1 MDSAN
6 HIQNSQEFLQCQA
19 KSEGVGTISQR
30 RSANY
35 KPNIWKYDCVQ
46 SLTSEYMGETNTR
59 QVEQL
64 KGEVRRVFVEVVEPL
79 AKLEFIDSI
88 KKLGLANFFEEEI
101 REAFDTIM
109 SDKNNSPGIKANLYA
124 AALCFR
130 LLRQHGYGVSQDTF
144 SGFME
149 QVGMFSKSTC
159 TNVKGMIELF
169 EASHLA
175 LEGENILDEAKAFSS
190 GYLKEII
197 SNLDNNLAK
206 QVVHSLESPLHWR
219 VQWFDIRWY
228 IDFYEEE
235 GVNLALLKL
244 AKLNFNMVQ
253 AVHQKDLKHISR
265 WWRNLGLIENLSFT
279 RDRLVE
285 SFLCAVGFSSEPQHG
300 SFRLC
305 ITKVIIFVQVLDD
318 VYDVYGS
325 LDELEQFT
333 NAVDRWD
340 SKEIQQLP
348 ESMKLCF
355 QVLQDTTN
363 AVANEIQKEKG
374 WDNVL
379 PSLQQAW
386 ANFCQSL
393 FVEAKWYNK
402 GYTPTLQ
409 EYLSNAWISS
419 AVSLLSVHALF
430 FSVPQ
435 EAKEEMVDF
444 LEKNQELVYSS
455 SLILRLCN
463 DLGTLEGELERGDAA
478 SSVLC
483 YMKEVNVSEEISREH
498 IRGMTVKTWK
508 NMNGHC
514 IASSPLLQPIVN
526 IITNIARVAQ
536 WIYQYGDGLGIPDR
550 ETKAQILS
558 LLIEPL
564 GIN

>member
-1 MDSAN
+1 
-6 HIQNSQEFLQCQA
+6 
-19 KSEGVGTISQR
+19 
-30 RSANY
+30 
-35 KPNIWKYDCVQ
+35 
-46 SLTSEYMGETNTR
+46 
-59 QVEQL
+59 
-64 KGEVRRVFVEVVEPL
+64 
-79 AKLEFIDSI
+79 
-88 KKLGLANFFEEEI
+88 
-101 REAFDTIM
+101 
-109 SDKNNSPGIKANLYA
+109 
-124 AALCFR
+124 
-130 LLRQHGYGVSQDTF
+130 
-144 SGFME
+144 
-149 QVGMFSKSTC
+149 
-159 TNVKGMIELF
+159 
-169 EASHLA
+169 
-175 LEGENILDEAKAFSS
+175 
-190 GYLKEII
+190 
-197 SNLDNNLAK
+197 
-206 QVVHSLESPLHWR
+206 
-219 VQWFDIRWY
+219 
-228 IDFYEEE
+228 
-235 GVNLALLKL
+235 
-244 AKLNFNMVQ
+244 MVQ

-285 SFLCAVGFSSEPQHG
+285 SFLCGVGFSSEPQHG

-305 ITKVIIFVQVLDD
+305 ITKVIIFIQVLDD
-318 VYDVYGS
+318 VYDIYGS

-379 PSLQQAW
+379 PMVQQAW
-386 ANFCQSL
+386 ANFCKSL

-419 AVSLLSVHALF
+419 SVSLLSVHAIF
-430 FSVPQ
+430 FCVPH

-463 DLGTLEGELERGDAA
+463 DLGTLEAELERGDAA

-483 YMKEVNVSEEISREH
+483 YMKEVNVSEEISRTH
-498 IRGMTVKTWK
+498 IRGMIVKTWK

-514 IASSPLLQPIVN
+514 IASSPLLQPIIN

>member
-46 SLTSEYMGETNTR
+46 SLTSEYMGEPYTR
-59 QVEQL
+59 QVQQL

-88 KKLGLANFFEEEI
+88 KKLGLGNFFEEEI
-101 REAFDTIM
+101 REALDTIM

-130 LLRQHGYGVSQDTF
+130 LLRQHGYGVSQDMF

-149 QVGMFSKSTC
+149 EVGMFSKSTC

-206 QVVHSLESPLHWR
+206 QVVHSLERPLHWR
-219 VQWFDIRWY
+219 VQCFDIRWY

-235 GVNLALLKL
+235 GVMNLDLLKL

-253 AVHQKDLKHISR
+253 AVHQKDLKHIS
-265 WWRNLGLIENLSFT
+265 
-279 RDRLVE
+279 
-285 SFLCAVGFSSEPQHG
+285 
-300 SFRLC
+300 
-305 ITKVIIFVQVLDD
+305 
-318 VYDVYGS
+318 
-325 LDELEQFT
+325 
-333 NAVDRWD
+333 
-340 SKEIQQLP
+340 
-348 ESMKLCF
+348 
-355 QVLQDTTN
+355 
-363 AVANEIQKEKG
+363 
-374 WDNVL
+374 
-379 PSLQQAW
+379 
-386 ANFCQSL
+386 
-393 FVEAKWYNK
+393 
-402 GYTPTLQ
+402 
-409 EYLSNAWISS
+409 SNAWISS
-419 AVSLLSVHALF
+419 SVSLLSVHAIF
-430 FSVPQ
+430 FCVPH

-463 DLGTLEGELERGDAA
+463 DLGTLEAELERGDAA

-483 YMKEVNVSEEISREH
+483 YMKEVNVSEEISRTH
-498 IRGMTVKTWK
+498 IRGMIVKTWK

-514 IASSPLLQPIVN
+514 IASSPLLQPVVN

>member
-46 SLTSEYMGETNTR
+46 SLTSEYMGEPYTR
-59 QVEQL
+59 QVQQL

-88 KKLGLANFFEEEI
+88 KKLGLGNFFEEE
-101 REAFDTIM
+101 
-109 SDKNNSPGIKANLYA
+109 
-124 AALCFR
+124 
-130 LLRQHGYGVSQDTF
+130 
-144 SGFME
+144 
-149 QVGMFSKSTC
+149 VGMFSKSTC

-206 QVVHSLESPLHWR
+206 QVVHSLERPLHWR

-235 GVNLALLKL
+235 GVNLDLLKL

-285 SFLCAVGFSSEPQHG
+285 SFLCGVGFSSEPQHG

-305 ITKVIIFVQVLDD
+305 ITKVIIFIQVLDD
-318 VYDVYGS
+318 VYDIYGS

-379 PSLQQAW
+379 PMVQQAW
-386 ANFCQSL
+386 ANFCKSL

-419 AVSLLSVHALF
+419 SVSLLSVHAIF
-430 FSVPQ
+430 FCVPH

-463 DLGTLEGELERGDAA
+463 DLGTLEAELERGDAA

-483 YMKEVNVSEEISREH
+483 YMKEVNVSEEISRTH
-498 IRGMTVKTWK
+498 IRGMIVKTWK

-514 IASSPLLQPIVN
+514 IASSPLLQPIIN